1 MSNEALVS
9 FVRRDSR
16 LPVSGV
22 TEGSSAV
29 LPTLIIRLQHPAGA
43 QACSQLSQTG
53 GTVTD

>member
-9 FVRRDSR
+9 FVLRDSR

-22 TEGSSAV
+22 TEGSSAM

-43 QACSQLSQTG
+43 HTCSQLSQTG